1 MVFKKN
7 VEGVVTKKTSAKV
20 AVFTCPV
27 DVATTETTV
36 INTLT

>member
-7 VEGVVTKKTSAKV
+7 VEGVVTKKTKAKV

-36 INTLT
+36 NNTLT